1 MTKKSYAG
9 NVLKVIYQICP
20 RWLLFLKKV
29 CLISEL
35 KLFIFNFNQG
45 IAYTLIHQ
53 IEEPVT

>member
-20 RWLLFLKKV
+20 SWLLLLKKLW
-29 CLISEL
+29 LISEL

-45 IAYTLIHQ
+45 TAYTFIHQ
-53 IEEPVT
+53 IKEPVI